1 MKQILVTGVAGFIGS
16 KVAQILIEK
25 GLNVIGIDNLNDQY
39 DVSVKHWR
47 LNGLSE
53 RKAFQ
58 FIELDIESS
67 ESLAPLF
74 QKERLDAVIHL
85 AARAGVRD
93 SIEVPHQYMQTN
105 LMGTLNLLECMK
117 NFEVGKLVMASS
129 SSLYAGQPLPY
140 KESLSVNTPLSPYAV
155 SKKSAEL
162 LAHSYHKIHQLDVS
176 ILRYFSVYGPMGR
189 PDLVIFRFIKWI
201 IENQPVEV
209 FGDGTQSRDFT
220 FVDDVAMATIAAL
233 KPVGYEVFNIGSGR
247 TPTSLNQI
255 VSWIEEYTQ
264 KEAEIVFKEFNNA
277 DILTSEADISK
288 AREILGWNPTVAM
301 KDGLHL
307 CIEDYLSNNDFTAT
321 INL

>member
-1 MKQILVTGVAGFIGS
+1 MRKILVTGVAGFIGS
-16 KVAQILIEK
+16 KVAHLLIEK
-25 GLNVIGIDNLNDQY
+25 ELNVIGIDNLNDQY
-39 DVSVKHWR
+39 DVSIKHWR
-47 LNGLSE
+47 LKGLRE
-53 RKAFQ
+53 KKAFQ

-67 ESLAPLF
+67 ESLVSLF

-105 LMGTLNLLECMK
+105 LIGTLNLLECMK
-117 NFEVGKLVMASS
+117 TFEAGKLVMASS

-140 KESLSVNTPLSPYAV
+140 NESLSVNTPLSPYAV

-220 FVDDVAMATIAAL
+220 FVDDVAIATIAAL

-247 TPTSLNQI
+247 NPTSLTQI
-255 VSWIEEYTQ
+255 VSWIEEYTE
-264 KEAEIVFKEFNNA
+264 KKAEILFKEFNNA
-277 DILTSEADISK
+277 DIMTSEADISK
-288 AREILGWNPTVAM
+288 ARKILGWNPTVSM
-301 KDGLHL
+301 KQGLHL
-307 CIEDYLSNNDFTAT
+307 CIEDYLNNIDFAAGV
-321 INL
+321 NL

>member
-39 DVSVKHWR
+39 DVSIKHWR
-47 LNGLSE
+47 LNGLRE
-53 RKAFQ
+53 KKAFQ

-67 ESLAPLF
+67 ELLAPLF
-74 QKERLDAVIHL
+74 EKERLDAVIHL

-117 NFEVGKLVMASS
+117 TFEVGKLVMASS

-140 KESLSVNTPLSPYAV
+140 NESLSVNTPLSPYAV

-201 IENQPVEV
+201 IENQPVEI

-255 VSWIEEYTQ
+255 LSWIEEYTE
-264 KEAEIVFKEFNNA
+264 KKAKIVYKEFNNA

-288 AREILGWNPTVAM
+288 ARRLLGWNPTVAM

-307 CIEDYLSNNDFTAT
+307 CIEDFLKNIDFAASV
-321 INL
+321 NL

>member
-1 MKQILVTGVAGFIGS
+1 MKQVLVTGVAGFIGS

-67 ESLAPLF
+67 ESLTLLF
-74 QKERLDAVIHL
+74 RKERLDAVIHL

-93 SIEVPHQYMQTN
+93 SIEVPHQYMKTN
-105 LMGTLNLLECMK
+105 LMGTLNLLDCMK
-117 NFEVGKLVMASS
+117 NYEVGKLVMASS

-162 LAHSYHKIHQLDVS
+162 LAHSYHKIHQLDIS

-201 IENQPVEV
+201 IESQPVEV

-220 FVDDVAMATIAAL
+220 FVDDVASATITAL

-255 VSWIEEYTQ
+255 LSWIEEYTE
-264 KEAEIVFKEFNNA
+264 KKAKIVYKVFNNA

-288 AREILGWNPTVAM
+288 AREILGWDPTVAM

-307 CIEDYLSNNDFTAT
+307 CIEDYLNNNVFTAT

>member
-16 KVAQILIEK
+16 RVAHLLIEK
-25 GLNVIGIDNLNDQY
+25 GLNVTGIDNLNDQY

-47 LNGLSE
+47 LKGLRE
-53 RKAFQ
+53 KKAFQ
-58 FIELDIESS
+58 FIELDIESL
-67 ESLAPLF
+67 ESITPLF
-74 QKERLDAVIHL
+74 RKERLDAVIHL

-105 LMGTLNLLECMK
+105 LMGTLNIMECMK

-255 VSWIEEYTQ
+255 LSWIEEYTE
-264 KEAEIVFKEFNNA
+264 KKAEIVYKEFNNA
-277 DILTSEADISK
+277 DILTSKADISK
-288 AREILGWNPTVAM
+288 AREILGWDPTVAM

-307 CIEDYLSNNDFTAT
+307 CIEDFLSNNDFTAT